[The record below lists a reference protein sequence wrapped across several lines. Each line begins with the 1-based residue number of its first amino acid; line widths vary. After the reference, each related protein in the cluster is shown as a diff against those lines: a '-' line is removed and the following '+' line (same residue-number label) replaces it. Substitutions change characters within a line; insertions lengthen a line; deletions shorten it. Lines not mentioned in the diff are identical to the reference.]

1 MANYTITLTDAQV
14 KALETVMIDVK
25 DWIEH
30 QGTSRAAKAQKQI
43 SQLLLTHCNEKNIAM
58 AQGSDAQVDQAYTL
72 GLVKKASAEAS
83 SPPE

>member
-14 KALETVMIDVK
+14 KALETVMTNIE

-30 QGTSRAAKAQKQI
+30 QGKSRALKAQKQI
-43 SQLLLTHCNEKNIAM
+43 SQLLLAHCNEKNIAM
-58 AQGSDAQVDQAYTL
+58 AQGLDAQVDQAYTL
-72 GLVKKASAEAS
+72 GVVKKASAEVS

>member
-14 KALETVMIDVK
+14 KALETVMVDIE
-25 DWIEH
+25 DWIQH
-30 QGTSRAAKAQKQI
+30 QGKSRALKAQKQI

-58 AQGSDAQVDQAYTL
+58 AQGLDAQVDQAYTL
-72 GLVKKASAEAS
+72 GVVKKASTEVS

>member
-14 KALETVMIDVK
+14 KALETVMTDVK

-30 QGTSRAAKAQKQI
+30 QGKARALKAQKQI

-58 AQGSDAQVDQAYTL
+58 AQGLDAQVDQAYTL
-72 GLVKKASAEAS
+72 GVVKKANTEA
-83 SPPE
+83 PPRPE

>member
-14 KALETVMIDVK
+14 KALETVMTDIE

-30 QGTSRAAKAQKQI
+30 QGKSRALKAQKQI

-58 AQGSDAQVDQAYTL
+58 AQGLDAQVDQAYTL
-72 GLVKKASAEAS
+72 GVVKKASAEVS

>member
-14 KALETVMIDVK
+14 KALETVMLDVK

-30 QGTSRAAKAQKQI
+30 QGTSRALKAQKQI

-58 AQGSDAQVDQAYTL
+58 AQGLDAQVDQAYTL
-72 GLVKKASAEAS
+72 GLVKKASAEAP

>member
-1 MANYTITLTDAQV
+1 MTNYTITLTDAQV
-14 KALETVMIDVK
+14 KALETVMTDIE

-30 QGTSRAAKAQKQI
+30 QGKSRALKAQKQI

-58 AQGSDAQVDQAYTL
+58 AQGLDAQVDQAYTL
-72 GLVKKASAEAS
+72 GVVKKASAEVS

>member
-14 KALETVMIDVK
+14 KALETVMLDVK

-30 QGTSRAAKAQKQI
+30 QGTSRALKAQKQI

-58 AQGSDAQVDQAYTL
+58 AQGLDAQVDQALTL
-72 GLVKKASAEAS
+72 GVVKKASTEAPL
-83 SPPE
+83 PPE

>member
-14 KALETVMIDVK
+14 KALETVMTN
-25 DWIEH
+25 IEEWVGH
-30 QGTSRAAKAQKQI
+30 QGKARALKAQKQI

-58 AQGSDAQVDQAYTL
+58 AQGLNAQVDQAYTL
-72 GLVKKASAEAS
+72 GLVKKASTEVP

>member
-14 KALETVMIDVK
+14 KALETVMVDIE

-30 QGTSRAAKAQKQI
+30 QGKSRALKAQKLI
-43 SQLLLTHCNEKNIAM
+43 SQLLLNHCNEKNIAM
-58 AQGSDAQVDQAYTL
+58 AQGLDAQVDQAYTL
-72 GLVKKASAEAS
+72 GLVKKASAEAP

>member
-14 KALETVMIDVK
+14 KALETVMTDVK

-30 QGTSRAAKAQKQI
+30 QGKARALKAQKQI

-58 AQGSDAQVDQAYTL
+58 AQGLDAQVDQAYTL
-72 GLVKKASAEAS
+72 GLVKKASSEA
-83 SPPE
+83 PPRPD

>member
-14 KALETVMIDVK
+14 KALETVMIDIE

-30 QGTSRAAKAQKQI
+30 QGKSRALKAQKQI

-58 AQGSDAQVDQAYTL
+58 AQGLDAQVDQAYTL
-72 GLVKKASAEAS
+72 GLVKKASAEVP